1 MATIRGSVG
10 RGTYVMAAWILSL
23 AAIPF
28 VLSIVA
34 AGVRIAV
41 GRDNGVAWL
50 AGDAIVV
57 AQIAVTPLQFISVSR
72 MTKGSMRATVC
83 ATNALILLV
92 LEIVASQMLHN
103 Y

>member
-1 MATIRGSVG
+1 
-10 RGTYVMAAWILSL
+10 MAAWALSL
-23 AAIPF
+23 ATIPF
-28 VLSIVA
+28 VVTIVA

-50 AGDAIVV
+50 AGDGIVV

-83 ATNALILLV
+83 AANALLL
-92 LEIVASQMLHN
+92 LIIEIVVSQQLRH